1 MCGIAG
7 IWHLNKKPLAR
18 EKLVRFTDSLSHRGP
33 DDGSYWI
40 DRSLCL
46 GLGHRKLTIL
56 DPSSLSNQ
64 PMSFANDRY
73 KIVYNGE
80 VFNFPELKR
89 ELELRNYQ
97 FRTRTDTEVIVA
109 AYDCWG
115 TDCLNKFNGMWAF
128 AIWDE
133 LKQSLFLARD
143 RFGIKPLYYLYKPN
157 DVFAFASETY
167 AFKFLE
173 RFDREFNKQHL
184 ALNIADSFSLEANG
198 HTIFNNIFQIVPG
211 HYLEINATSTQLT
224 QKRWWSTLTTTTK
237 PPDDYTEQVE
247 YFRELFFDA
256 IRLRIPKDAP
266 VASALSGGLDSSSVY
281 CGIYHVM
288 NQRGTHNRI
297 SDSKQ
302 KAFVATFPGTS
313 IDERCFAEQVIEFT
327 SGKVEYIPPDF
338 SNLPQ
343 KIKDS
348 TLLFDSIYLTPML
361 PTCEVYRAMNKMNI
375 RISMDGHG
383 ADEMLFGYSS
393 MMETVMKSKYNG
405 SLRPENDILE
415 TMLNMHSP
423 DDRDLIKKQLINNS
437 NQEIRSGIKSI
448 AKKILPHGLKQFL
461 TKYLIAG
468 NKFGIYVGERPCSL
482 TDEPYNIDNLS
493 PEERIPFQTFHTTL
507 LPTILRNF
515 DRSSMQSS
523 IEIRMPFMDYRLV
536 SFIFS
541 LPFTSKVSEG
551 YSKRIVRD
559 AMKGIIPDTIRTRK
573 WKVGFNAP
581 MVEWFSEEMKE
592 FILDEINSSVFMHT
606 DVWNGN
612 VVRQFAEKRIKEK
625 SWTFDDCI
633 AFWPVLNAHL
643 LISNNNQS

>member
-7 IWHLNKKPLAR
+7 IWHLNKKPLTK

-40 DRSLCL
+40 DRSLFL
-46 GLGHRKLTIL
+46 GLGHRKLSIL
-56 DPSSLSNQ
+56 DASSLSNQ

-73 KIVYNGE
+73 KIIYNGE

-89 ELELRNYQ
+89 ELELKNYQ
-97 FRTRTDTEVIVA
+97 FRTTTDTEVVVA

-115 TDCLNKFNGMWAF
+115 KDCLNKFNGMWAF

-157 DVFAFASETY
+157 DIFAFASETY

-173 RFDREFNKQHL
+173 GFNREFNKQHL
-184 ALNIADSFSLEANG
+184 ALNIVDSFSLEAHG
-198 HTIFNNIFQIVPG
+198 HTIFKNIFQIVPG
-211 HYLEINATSTQLT
+211 HYLEINATSTHLT
-224 QKRWWSTLTTTTK
+224 QRRWWSTLTTTTK
-237 PPDDYTEQVE
+237 LSENYNDQVE
-247 YFRELFFDA
+247 YFRELFLDA
-256 IRLRIPKDAP
+256 LKLRIPKDGP

-281 CGIYHVM
+281 CGIYYVM
-288 NQRGTHNRI
+288 NQGTLSDRI
-297 SDSKQ
+297 PDSSQ

-327 SGKVEYIPPDF
+327 RGKVEYILPDF

-343 KIKDS
+343 KIKDT

-361 PTCEVYRAMNKMNI
+361 PTCEVYRAMNKMKI

-393 MMETVMKSKYNG
+393 MMESVMKAKYDG
-405 SLRPENDILE
+405 SLLRENDILE
-415 TMLNMHSP
+415 TLLNMHSP
-423 DDRDLIKKQLINNS
+423 DDRDLIKERLLNNS
-437 NQEIRSGIKSI
+437 DRSIQSGVKSI
-448 AKKILPHGLKQFL
+448 VKKVLPDGIIQFL
-461 TKYLIAG
+461 TKYRIAG
-468 NKFGIYVGERPCSL
+468 NKFGIYSGERPCSL
-482 TDEPYNIDNLS
+482 TNEPYNVENLS
-493 PEERIPFQTFHTTL
+493 LEQRVPFQAFHTTL

-541 LPFTSKVSEG
+541 LPFTSKVNKG

-559 AMKGIIPDTIRTRK
+559 AMKGIIPETIRTRK

-581 MVEWFSEEMKE
+581 MVEWFSVEMKE

-612 VVRQFAEKRIKEK
+612 AVRQFAEKKIKEK
-625 SWTFDDCI
+625 SWTFDDCVD
-633 AFWPVLNAHL
+633 FWPVLNAHL